1 MSKSA
6 TPWGGA
12 LRDDTMNIGTI
23 TKLMGGKGS
32 AKTYSHKGKLN
43 EKNLCTPS
51 NAKNIGAIAKKK
63 PIQAEKNF
71 FEKKFMRLLKFPTLP
86 ITYLMVRPLVVS
98 LF

>member
-1 MSKSA
+1 MKKIYARQVTLKILVQLS
-6 TPWGGA
+6 
-12 LRDDTMNIGTI
+12 
-23 TKLMGGKGS
+23 
-32 AKTYSHKGKLN
+32 
-43 EKNLCTPS
+43 
-51 NAKNIGAIAKKK
+51 KKK